1 MAINLSVEGV
11 ASNLSLEGMT
21 KLLQQRHQEGEPGQE
36 EHVVL
41 NWRFQLVPSLVPE
54 QWITNHDTLTV
65 KNDAYYWV
73 INNKPCSAN

>member
-1 MAINLSVEGV
+1 MCQIPVWVWLQVGPTKEIANFTTTCFKMAINLSVEGV

-41 NWRFQLVPSLVPE
+41 S
-54 QWITNHDTLTV
+54 
-65 KNDAYYWV
+65 
-73 INNKPCSAN
+73 

>member
-41 NWRFQLVPSLVPE
+41 N
-54 QWITNHDTLTV
+54 
-65 KNDAYYWV
+65 
-73 INNKPCSAN
+73 